1 MASDAPHWY
10 ETMLI
15 ISMAIANAIG
25 ATLERDD
32 MSQPQQS
39 SPLMMPAGGDETHY
53 AEHPDL
59 AIADSMWQQ

>member
-1 MASDAPHWY
+1 
-10 ETMLI
+10 MLI